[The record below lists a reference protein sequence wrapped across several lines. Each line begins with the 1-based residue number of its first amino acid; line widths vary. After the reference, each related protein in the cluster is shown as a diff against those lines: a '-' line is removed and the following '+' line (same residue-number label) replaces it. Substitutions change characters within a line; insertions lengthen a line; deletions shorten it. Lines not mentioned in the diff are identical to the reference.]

1 MITVPEPPPGTLR
14 LVRGTPNPNG
24 ARNAQLYLLVGDPTV
39 APIQEILPEPGLSL
53 PKPRTDLAE
62 QRFRLCVL
70 HFNDLHGSISR
81 VKPYGDSP
89 VFSRMVWHLRSLRRR
104 CENDPYA
111 ALVVMSAGDDL
122 VGSVFDELLGD
133 DPDSYIVHAGYRLY
147 SAGGVDI
154 ALLGNHDLDSGTRLL
169 AHAIRRDA
177 RFPLLAANLVGS
189 SQLTGLCYPGA
200 LLVLKGVRVGIVGL
214 TTPAEVKHRSAVEFQ
229 IVNPIRVAQHL
240 LPTLRPLCDVLIL
253 VTHLGRS
260 LAGHTATVLD
270 AGDVELAESLPYG
283 SVDLIVGGHTHEALN
298 EQGLVATNIVNGI
311 PIVQAG
317 MLGRFLGEVSIT
329 VRLSGVAVTSARL
342 SPVADL
348 PVDEDFE
355 REEVQPLIEIVRP
368 LFSRELGHVADD
380 PDLSTEAVRN
390 DFAASELA
398 LVNFISDAL
407 VTRCRAR
414 GYEVDFAMID
424 SSSLRCGLPVG
435 GPLTFGDWFNLMPF
449 ADNIRLC
456 HMTGHQLKALL
467 ADNALRADRPGE
479 PHTERGFVQFS
490 WQIRYTLE
498 LGPSRR
504 KAQASQILVDGIPL
518 DDQLE
523 RSFLVVCNSFF
534 REAAIAWERYATQQ
548 IELPL
553 VNLREWPRIDTDLFL
568 RDEMIDY
575 IREHGGVT
583 AEAGARRDGR
593 LEIVQNISQFNRRNS
608 IDVHHSQTQS
618 HISS

>member
-1 MITVPEPPPGTLR
+1 
-14 LVRGTPNPNG
+14 LVRGTPNPDG
-24 ARNAQLYLLVGDPTV
+24 AKNAQLYLLVGDPTV
-39 APIQEILPEPGLSL
+39 AQIREIVPEPGLSL
-53 PKPRTDLAE
+53 PKPRTDLA
-62 QRFRLCVL
+62 QQHFRLGVL
-70 HFNDLHGSISR
+70 HFNDLHGNISR
-81 VKPYGDSP
+81 VKPHGSSP
-89 VFSRMVWHLRSLRRR
+89 VFSRMVGRLRSLRQRS
-104 CENDPYA
+104 ESDPYA
-111 ALVVMSAGDDL
+111 ALLVMSAGDEL
-122 VGSVFDELLGD
+122 IGSAFDELLGD
-133 DPDSYIVHAGYRLY
+133 DADSFTVHTGYHLY

-154 ALLGNHDLDSGTRLL
+154 ALLGNHDLDTGTRLL

-177 RFPLLAANLVGS
+177 RFPLLSANLVGS
-189 SQLTGLCYPGA
+189 SQLAGLYYPAA

-214 TTPAEVKHRSAVEFQ
+214 TTPAQIKHRDEVEFR
-229 IVNPIRVAQHL
+229 ITNPIGVAHNL

-253 VTHLGRS
+253 LTHLGRS
-260 LAGHTATVLD
+260 LVGHTATVLD

-283 SVDLIVGGHTHEALN
+283 SVNLIVGGHTHEALN

-329 VRLSGVAVTSARL
+329 MRLSGAAVTSARL

-355 REEVQPLIEIVRP
+355 REEVQPLIKKVRP

-407 VTRCRAR
+407 VARCEVR
-414 GYEVDFAMID
+414 GYDVDFAMID

-435 GPLTFGDWFNLMPF
+435 GSLTFGDWFNLMPF
-449 ADNIRLC
+449 ADSICLC
-456 HMTGHQLKALL
+456 HMTGRQLKAFLT
-467 ADNALRADRPGE
+467 DNAFRVDRPSE
-479 PHTERGFVQFS
+479 PHTERGFAQFS
-490 WQIRYTLE
+490 RQIRYTLE
-498 LGPSRR
+498 MGSSRDE
-504 KAQASQILVDGIPL
+504 AQASQILADSIPL

-523 RSFLVVCNSFF
+523 RSFLVACSSFF
-534 REAAIAWERYATQQ
+534 RAAAISWERYATRQLD
-548 IELPL
+548 LPL
-553 VNLREWPRIDTDLFL
+553 VNPREWPRTDTNLFL

-608 IDVHHSQTQS
+608 IDVNHAQT
-618 HISS
+618 